1 MNNTQNRNL
10 GPNNPPPR
18 LAPQILSEVNGVTT
32 LDNDQQYTTPPVWW
46 FPHTADASRVA
57 LRTEKGPKIWTRTSR
72 GSARDDLQAIAAK
85 IVATARKMSGDD
97 RINIIAPIEK
107 APLDERSPAPY
118 HYLLV
123 DGDEAAM
130 SFLTAT
136 SLCATPNVQFFAEP
150 FDIPLPSYIAT
161 LEGFACQDSPDSNA
175 TIATAILRQLMAHQH
190 LVDYLVQ
197 HAKLH
202 HGQSAADLAAEVLN
216 SVTVYSLRMAHN
228 KMTFYMVWNLYV
240 NPPDMSLDLWMGWC
254 AMVRNLTF
262 EIHRFGHGRIRT
274 GDAQFKCTE
283 CKLNDHP
290 TGLCSIT
297 AIPRWFGVSFA
308 TVAADD
314 KTFSDL
320 NNGYHPPPSS
330 PAPSSS
336 KGRGRG
342 TYHRDDNTQSHLC
355 VYKTMLKDLMP
366 HTH

>member
-1 MNNTQNRNL
+1 MASSTPRPPSGGFPIPQMVESVWRNTT
-10 GPNNPPPR
+10 
-18 LAPQILSEVNGVTT
+18 E
-32 LDNDQQYTTPPVWW
+32 
-46 FPHTADASRVA
+46 ASRVA
-57 LRTEKGPKIWTRTSR
+57 LRAEKGPKIWTRTYR
-72 GSARDDLQAIAAK
+72 GSARDDLQAVAAK
-85 IVATARKMSGDD
+85 IVAAARKMSD
-97 RINIIAPIEK
+97 
-107 APLDERSPAPY
+107 SPAPY

-136 SLCATPNVQFFAEP
+136 SLCATPDVQFFAEP
-150 FDIPLPSYIAT
+150 FDIPLPSYIGT
-161 LEGFACQDSPDSNA
+161 LEGFACQDSPDSNTA
-175 TIATAILRQLMAHQH
+175 IATAISRQLMAHQH

-216 SVTVYSLRMAHN
+216 SVTVYSLRMARN
-228 KMTFYMVWNLYV
+228 KTTFYTVWNLYV

-262 EIHRFGHGRIRT
+262 EIHRFGRGRIRT
-274 GDAQFKCTE
+274 GDAQFKCTG
-283 CKLNDHP
+283 CKSNDHP
-290 TGLCSIT
+290 TGLCSIP
-297 AIPRWFGVSFA
+297 AIPGWFGVSLA

-320 NNGYHPPPSS
+320 DNGYHPPPSS

-342 TYHRDDNTQSHLC
+342 AYRRNDNTRSGRSGTGGRRP
-355 VYKTMLKDLMP
+355 Y
-366 HTH
+366 